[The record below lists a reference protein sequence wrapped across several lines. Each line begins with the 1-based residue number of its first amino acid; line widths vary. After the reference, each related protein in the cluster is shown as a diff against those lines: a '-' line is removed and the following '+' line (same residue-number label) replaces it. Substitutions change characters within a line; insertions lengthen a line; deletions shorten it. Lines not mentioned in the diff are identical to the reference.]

1 MVPVPRKSCDHPF
14 DEMTVFAIDVP
25 RMFAA
30 NKAGKYVVSLTLRV
44 RPSGV
49 MASGSS
55 GPSRSCRV
63 DDVIA
68 AGRRDE
74 WRRSVKPSWHHAI
87 RAPDGSIGCTTQN
100 PYSELPQDRTDIRQ
114 LQYPV
119 ALAREKH
126 FTRAVQA
133 CHVTQPTLSGRIR
146 QLEQELGVPT
156 SDFAPR
162 RRSFDSAIERDQSN
176 DAGEAKQ
183 LTDAI
188 QQRGR
193 IVGTRRC
200 RQASVGRRQP
210 YQIGI
215 AVRLALAPVDDGS
228 PGANRL
234 EDRFGAGVARK
245 TNVRHRPSRPR
256 P

>member
-1 MVPVPRKSCDHPF
+1 M
-14 DEMTVFAIDVP
+14 
-25 RMFAA
+25 
-30 NKAGKYVVSLTLRV
+30 
-44 RPSGV
+44 
-49 MASGSS
+49 
-55 GPSRSCRV
+55 
-63 DDVIA
+63 
-68 AGRRDE
+68 
-74 WRRSVKPSWHHAI
+74 
-87 RAPDGSIGCTTQN
+87 
-100 PYSELPQDRTDIRQ
+100 
-114 LQYPV
+114 

-210 YQIGI
+210 YQLGI
-215 AVRLALAPVDDGS
+215 AYAL
-228 PGANRL
+228 
-234 EDRFGAGVARK
+234 
-245 TNVRHRPSRPR
+245 PSRP
-256 P
+256 